1 MSRIAIISIPVTDQ
15 QRSKQFY
22 SKVLGFKVIRD
33 NPMGPNQQ
41 WIQLAPSEGTAT
53 VTLVTWFEKMPPGC
67 VKGIVLETSNIREEH
82 EKLRSRG
89 LILSE
94 IEAAPWGTY
103 ATFEDPDGNGW
114 VLQETSVNA

>member
-1 MSRIAIISIPVTDQ
+1 MSHIAIISIPVTDQ

-41 WIQLAPSEGTAT
+41 WIQLAPSEGTTT

-67 VKGIVLETSNIREEH
+67 AKGIILETSDIRDEH

-89 LILSE
+89 LVLSE
-94 IEAAPWGTY
+94 IEDAPWGTY

-114 VLQETSVNA
+114 VLQETSANA